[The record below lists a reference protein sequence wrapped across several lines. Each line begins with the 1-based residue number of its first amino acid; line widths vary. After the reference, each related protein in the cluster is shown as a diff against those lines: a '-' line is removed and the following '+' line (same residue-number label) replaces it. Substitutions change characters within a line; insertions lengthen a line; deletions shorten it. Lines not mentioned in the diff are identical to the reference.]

1 MRRRQTSSSCSSVW
15 YLILTVPPFWTS
27 WTISTLS
34 PSAFDRFFSRATVS
48 ASFCCG
54 AGGGGFLM
62 EETGTRIS
70 HIRID
75 ELMQAKPDTIAA
87 SCPFCVLMLEDA
99 LKAKNLADKVKVKDI
114 SEMI

>member
-1 MRRRQTSSSCSSVW
+1 M
-15 YLILTVPPFWTS
+15 L
-27 WTISTLS
+27 
-34 PSAFDRFFSRATVS
+34 
-48 ASFCCG
+48 G

-70 HIRID
+70 HNRID
-75 ELMQAKPDTIAA
+75 ELMQANPDTIAV

-99 LKAKNLADKVKVKDI
+99 LKSKNLAHKVKVKDI